1 MTQNRNE
8 SDVARLIQ
16 RIDSENQAA
25 RWALTAPSLGTAR
38 HRFITRRMERIGIA
52 HQELMQIVGEDKA
65 AQLLVDT
72 LNKIGEGKEP

>member
-38 HRFITRRMERIGIA
+38 HRFISRRMEQIGLA
-52 HQELMQIVGEDKA
+52 HRELMQIVGEDTA
-65 AQLLVDT
+65 AQLLVER
-72 LNKIGEGKEP
+72 LNRPLGDKEP